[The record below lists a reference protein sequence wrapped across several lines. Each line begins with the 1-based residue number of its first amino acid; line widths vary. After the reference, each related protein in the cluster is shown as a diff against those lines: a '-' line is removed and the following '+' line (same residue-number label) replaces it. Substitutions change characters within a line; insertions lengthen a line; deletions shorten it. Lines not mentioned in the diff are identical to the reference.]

1 MFHRM
6 KRGLY
11 PALLAGLLSI
21 EVPAAQAE
29 RLPLR
34 VLTTEDGLPRDQ
46 IHRVV
51 EDRAGYLWF
60 LSPEALARFDG
71 QVVQT
76 FGPDEGFPSEPVRD
90 LLQAANG
97 AYWAL
102 TERDLFLLEP
112 SEAGRTRT
120 PRAVRGDRWPDTARL
135 SVLFQ
140 ARDGTLWVGGT
151 TKTFRVLSGPGGWRV
166 VAEDLLPAGL
176 PATAEVNELAQ
187 DGSGTLWAATSHGL
201 CRRDATGSW
210 TLHALGGVRVQ
221 ALASD
226 ASGRLWIASENQL
239 CALDPTA
246 AGPQA
251 AIKRCYAAGDGLA
264 IGVLADVLVTADGT
278 VWVAGVAGIAR
289 GTPDSQ
295 RDLSFRSFGAAEGW
309 PATLAFALA
318 EDRAGNIWVGTES
331 AGAVRLARGGL
342 TTFGHADGLAE
353 ERVDAIFENGAGAL
367 YVITGLRFLR
377 VIAAFDGR
385 GFTSE
390 KPRLPSAVRDLGW
403 GTHQIAVVDRE
414 GDWWIAT
421 GEGLARWRAPVRFED
436 LPRRFPDVVY
446 GTREGLPGPE
456 VFRVFEDRHR
466 DLWIGTITEGRQT
479 LCRLSRRDET
489 CQAFGPA
496 DGAPPSAPTAFEED
510 RFGTLWIG
518 FYDGGLARVNGDRLQ
533 FFAPDEGGP
542 QGLVWDLHRDARGR
556 LWVGSSRSGL
566 AQIEGED
573 GERPRFVRWT
583 TAQGLSSDNVHC
595 VVDDD
600 RGRIYV
606 GTPRGIDRLDP
617 ATGEI
622 ARYTTAD
629 GLANSESMVAH
640 KDRSGAL
647 WFGTLNGLSRLP
659 PGPDSVFPPP
669 LVRITS
675 LSVAGT
681 PRAIDPLGVVAVEGL
696 VLGPGERQIDVE
708 ISGLYLA
715 PGGPLRFQYRLEGAE
730 GDWSTPSSERVLHF
744 ANLAPGHFQ
753 LLVRALAPGGVASAQ
768 PAVVT
773 FEVLRPAW
781 QRWYSVVAATLV
793 VAAALFG
800 AHRVRVRRLLE
811 LERMRTRIATDL
823 HDDVGA
829 TLSHI
834 AILGEVARREAGPG
848 NERLGSLLDRI
859 ATAAGEMVDTMSDIV
874 WSIHPDRDRLADLV
888 GRMRRFG
895 GELMSARGIEFAFH
909 APANEDPGPLGV
921 DVRRELLLV
930 FKEAL
935 NNAAKHSGAAR
946 VDAELRLG
954 RRVVALVVADDGR
967 GFDAAAHH
975 EGHGLASLR
984 QRAAALGG
992 TCRIESAPG
1001 EGTRIEVE
1009 LPLGRHG
1016 RFL

>member
-1 MFHRM
+1 
-6 KRGLY
+6 L
-11 PALLAGLLSI
+11 
-21 EVPAAQAE
+21 
-29 RLPLR
+29 
-34 VLTTEDGLPRDQ
+34 LTTEDGLPRNQ
-46 IHRVV
+46 VHRIV

-60 LSPEALARFDG
+60 LSSEALARFDG
-71 QVVQT
+71 QFVQA
-76 FGPDEGFPSEPVRD
+76 FGPEQGFPRD
-90 LLQAANG
+90 PARDFLQGADGTYWILTDRELFALAPPGAAV
-97 AYWAL
+97 ARASRVDPASPL
-102 TERDLFLLEP
+102 
-112 SEAGRTRT
+112 SEA
-120 PRAVRGDRWPDTARL
+120 ARL
-135 SVLFQ
+135 SALYET
-140 ARDGTLWVGGT
+140 RDGALWVGGT
-151 TKTFRVLSGPGGWRV
+151 ASAYRLLGEPGGRWLQ
-166 VAEDLLPAGL
+166 AEDLLAAGL
-176 PATAEVNELAQ
+176 PPVAQ
-187 DGSGTLWAATSHGL
+187 VTDFVEHPAGMLWAATSHGL
-201 CRRDATGSW
+201 CRRDAAGAW
-210 TLHALGGVRVQ
+210 TRAVLPEARVQ
-221 ALASD
+221 ALATD
-226 ASGRLWIASENQL
+226 GPGRLWIATDQQV
-239 CALDPTA
+239 CALEPCA
-246 AGPQA
+246 ADAVAPPL
-251 AIKRCYAAGDGLA
+251 RCYAAADGLA
-264 IGVLADVLVTADGT
+264 IGVVEDLLTTADGGL
-278 VWVAGVAGIAR
+278 WVAGVEGIAL
-289 GTPDSQ
+289 GT
-295 RDLSFRSFGAAEGW
+295 RDASGRLRFRSYGAAEGW
-309 PATLAFALA
+309 PTTLAFAVA
-318 EDRAGNIWVGTES
+318 EDHAGNIWFGTES

-342 TTFGHADGLAE
+342 TTFGRTDGLAE

-421 GEGLARWRAPVRFED
+421 GEGVARWRAPVRFED
-436 LPRRFPDVVY
+436 LARRFPDVVY

-456 VFRVFEDRHR
+456 VFRVFEDRHG
-466 DLWIGTITEGRQT
+466 DVWIGTITEGRNT
-479 LCRLSRRDET
+479 LCRFSRRDET
-489 CQAFGPA
+489 CRVFGPA

-510 RFGTLWIG
+510 RFGTLWVG
-518 FYDGGLARVNGDRLQ
+518 FYDGGLARVRGDRLQ
-533 FFAPDEGGP
+533 FFAPGEGGP

-573 GERPRFVRWT
+573 GEQPRFVRWT
-583 TAQGLSSDNVHC
+583 TAQGMSSDNVHC

-600 RGRIYV
+600 RGRIYM

-659 PGPDSVFPPP
+659 PGPDSVSPAP

-681 PRAIDPLGVVAVEGL
+681 PRALDPLGVAAVEGL

-730 GDWSTPSSERVLHF
+730 GDWSSPSSERVLHF
-744 ANLAPGHFQ
+744 ANLAPGHFR

-773 FEVLRPAW
+773 FEVLRPVW

-895 GELMSARGIEFAFH
+895 GELMSARGIEFEFR
-909 APANEDPGPLGV
+909 APAEAEQRPLGV

-935 NNAAKHSGAAR
+935 NNAAKHSEASH
-946 VDAELRLG
+946 VEAELRLG
-954 RRVVALVVADDGR
+954 RRTVVLAVADDGR
-967 GFDAAAHH
+967 GIDQAAPR

-984 QRAAALGG
+984 RRAEALAG
-992 TCRIESAPG
+992 TCRIDSTPG
-1001 EGTRIEVE
+1001 QGTRIEVE
-1009 LPLGRHG
+1009 LPLGRRG